1 MFKRKTTYI
10 ENWFFMEQQ
19 CNVKFWRRKH
29 SRKRNSIVTKDLHA
43 QNKRLIVSI
52 QYRDDAHCFFFDFI
66 RVVYFECF
74 ALRSYGQMWAL
85 FCNGCAK
92 KFAKRYQSTHGSFTD
107 PYQFFSFVLYSPDP
121 TPCNFFLFPELKS
134 IVKGHRFGT
143 TNDITVNLLKVLQDI
158 FKEIFQDCF
167 VEWKHHR
174 KNCIVN
180 IK

>member
-107 PYQFFSFVLYSPDP
+107 PYQFFSFVPSSHLTPLTQLPAIFSYSRSWNQLWKD
-121 TPCNFFLFPELKS
+121 
-134 IVKGHRFGT
+134 
-143 TNDITVNLLKVLQDI
+143 TVLAPLMT
-158 FKEIFQDCF
+158 
-167 VEWKHHR
+167 
-174 KNCIVN
+174 
-180 IK
+180 